1 MRPGFGSEER
11 PFRWGLFILLLVLY
25 ALFLN
30 PRCWPKHQVPGV
42 RYPVSGGES
51 APVVILRHQRN
62 PYAEPQLKL
71 IALNG
76 QVPGG
81 RGQLSGQNFSGSIL
95 NRQSKIANHQ
105 WAASPQT
112 AGPHNADQV
121 LLQVYDALNGALKGN
136 AIPQGGSGGNTNPTP
151 HNADQVFLAVYDP
164 VNGAIRV
171 NIIAQSLQAVL
182 GGPNEVPFSATP
194 TFNLAQGNVQE
205 ITLSGLLAPA
215 AATLSQVSGGSIS
228 ATTYYVELT
237 YLNSSGQQTTGST
250 EASLAVDANHLLQ
263 VSSPAASG
271 SGGGAA
277 VSYNV
282 AVSTVTGTETIQ
294 NSTPIA
300 IGTNWS
306 EPTSG
311 LVAGTALPGGN
322 NTGNVT
328 SSTLTG
334 AAVGPIY
341 FIVHQDAIGGHT
353 FVPPSNVL
361 GWTAIGSTASKAN
374 AQSFVFNGT
383 NAYALGAGSTN
394 M

>member
-1 MRPGFGSEER
+1 
-11 PFRWGLFILLLVLY
+11 LFILLLVLY

-42 RYPVSGGES
+42 RYQVSGLREQVTGYREQV
-51 APVVILRHQRN
+51 PVAILRLQAN
-62 PYAEPQLKL
+62 PYTAPQFKL
-71 IALNG
+71 IALKG
-76 QVPGG
+76 KDSWPIG
-81 RGQLSGQNFSGSIL
+81 
-95 NRQSKIANHQ
+95 NRQSKIE
-105 WAASPQT
+105 SGKSPLFPIPYSLFPSSPPQT

-136 AIPQGGSGGNTNPTP
+136 ATLGGGNTNPTP

-164 VNGAIRV
+164 VNGAIRI
-171 NIIAQSLQAVL
+171 NITAQSLQAVL

-250 EASLAVDANHLLQ
+250 EARLAVDANHLLQ

-383 NAYALGAGSTN
+383 NAYALGPGSTN

>member
-182 GGPNEVPFSATP
+182 GGPNEVPFFCHAHFQPCSGERTGDYAFRPLGACRSDAQPGFGRQYQRHDVLRRAHLPQFERSADHRLNRGQP
-194 TFNLAQGNVQE
+194 CGGCEPSAPSEFPGSLRLGRRCG
-205 ITLSGLLAPA
+205 GLL
-215 AATLSQVSGGSIS
+215 QRGG
-228 ATTYYVELT
+228 LDRH
-237 YLNSSGQQTTGST
+237 G
-250 EASLAVDANHLLQ
+250 D
-263 VSSPAASG
+263 
-271 SGGGAA
+271 
-277 VSYNV
+277 
-282 AVSTVTGTETIQ
+282 
-294 NSTPIA
+294 
-300 IGTNWS
+300 
-306 EPTSG
+306 
-311 LVAGTALPGGN
+311 
-322 NTGNVT
+322 
-328 SSTLTG
+328 
-334 AAVGPIY
+334 
-341 FIVHQDAIGGHT
+341 
-353 FVPPSNVL
+353 
-361 GWTAIGSTASKAN
+361 
-374 AQSFVFNGT
+374 
-383 NAYALGAGSTN
+383 
-394 M
+394 